1 MIARINAVVLSAVLL
16 VAGAFQDSVAQPAS
30 PAVAAAT
37 AYDVKANYTKYEFR
51 VPMRDGA
58 KLFTAIYVP
67 KDQSKTFPFLMVRTP
82 YSVGPYGVD
91 LYKKTL
97 GPTEDFD
104 KAGFIYVF
112 QDVRGRY
119 MSEGTWLEMTPHK
132 PSKTSTKDIDE
143 SSDTYDTVDWLL
155 KNVANNN
162 GKVGLWGISYPGFY
176 VSAGIID
183 SHPAIKAASPQ
194 APVTDMFMGDDS
206 YHGGAFMLASNFGFY
221 SSFKQQKN
229 PTLPSKKRDNFDY
242 ETEDGYQFY
251 LKHGTL
257 GNLNK
262 LLSGPEHFAWKNG
275 IENDVY
281 NDYWK
286 SRNIAAHLKGVK
298 AAVLTVGGW
307 FDLEDPV
314 GPFLTYRAIKKN
326 NSGIYNGLVMG
337 PWVHGGWTRTE
348 GARLGIVEF
357 SVKNSEFFQKK
368 IQLPFFEQHLK
379 GSGDAKLP
387 EAYVFETGTN
397 VWRQFPQWPPK
408 QAQAKTLY
416 FHEGGKLSFAA
427 PTSNNPG
434 KTTFDEYV
442 SDPAKPVPFIAY
454 TAPNVPQ
461 EYVVGDQRFASTRPD
476 VLTYQTEPLD
486 EDVTIAGPISPR
498 LFVSTTSSDSDWV
511 VKLIDVYPPEW
522 DEDSAG
528 NANAER
534 PKDIPVPK
542 IRKAGYQ
549 QLIRG
554 EPLRGKFRNSME
566 KPEAMTP
573 GKVEAINFDIP
584 DMLHSFRRG
593 HRIMVQVQSS
603 WFPLIDRNPQVFMRI
618 PDAKPEDFKAA
629 TQRVYRAPT
638 QASSVVLQVMPGGAH

>member
-1 MIARINAVVLSAVLL
+1 MLTRFVTIFL
-16 VAGAFQDSVAQPAS
+16 
-30 PAVAAAT
+30 AAAFASAIPAT
-37 AYDVKANYTKYEFR
+37 AAYAQATPAAAAAAPYDVKADYTKYEYR
-51 VPMRDGA
+51 IPMRDGA
-58 KLFTAIYVP
+58 KLFTAVYVP
-67 KDQSKTFPFLMVRTP
+67 KEQTKPWPFLMVRTP
-82 YSVGPYGVD
+82 YSVAPYGSD
-91 LYKKTL
+91 FYKKTL

-104 KAGFIYVF
+104 KAGFIFVF

-132 PSKTSTKDIDE
+132 ASKSSAKVIDE
-143 SSDTYDTVDWLL
+143 SSDTYDTVEWLL
-155 KNVANNN
+155 KNVPNNN
-162 GKVGLWGISYPGFY
+162 GKVGMWGISYPGFY

-221 SSFKQQKN
+221 SAFKQQKN
-229 PTLPSKKRDNFDY
+229 PTVQPKKWDRFEY
-242 ETEDGYQFY
+242 ETEDLYQFF
-251 LKHGTL
+251 LKQGSIA
-257 GNLNK
+257 NIDK
-262 LLSGPEHFAWKNG
+262 LISGPEHFAWKNG
-275 IENDVY
+275 IDNDVY

-307 FDLEDPV
+307 FDLEDPM

-326 NSGIYNGLVMG
+326 NTGIYNGLVMG
-337 PWVHGGWTRTE
+337 PWVHGGWARTD
-348 GARLGIVEF
+348 GVRLGMAEF
-357 SVKNSEFFQKK
+357 AVKNSEFFMKK
-368 IQLPFFEQHLK
+368 IQLPFFEQYLK

-387 EAYVFETGTN
+387 EAYVFETGSN
-397 VWRQFPQWPPK
+397 IWRQFAQWPPK
-408 QAQAKTLY
+408 QVQAKTLY
-416 FHEGGKLSFAA
+416 FREGGLLSFEA
-427 PTSNNPG
+427 PAKDKTSY
-434 KTTFDEYV
+434 DEYV

-461 EYVVGDQRFASTRPD
+461 EYVTSDQRFASTRTD
-476 VLTYQTEPLD
+476 VLTFQTEVLD

-498 LFVSTTSSDSDWV
+498 LFVSTTGTDADWV

-522 DEDSAG
+522 EEEG
-528 NANAER
+528 VTAER

-542 IRKAGYQ
+542 IRRAGYQ
-549 QLIRG
+549 QLVRG

-566 KPEAMTP
+566 KPEPMTP

-584 DMLHSFRRG
+584 DMLHNFRRG

-618 PDAKPEDFKAA
+618 PEAKPEDFKAA
-629 TQRVYRAPT
+629 TQRVYRTAS
-638 QASSVVLQVMPGGAH
+638 QASGLVLQVMPAK